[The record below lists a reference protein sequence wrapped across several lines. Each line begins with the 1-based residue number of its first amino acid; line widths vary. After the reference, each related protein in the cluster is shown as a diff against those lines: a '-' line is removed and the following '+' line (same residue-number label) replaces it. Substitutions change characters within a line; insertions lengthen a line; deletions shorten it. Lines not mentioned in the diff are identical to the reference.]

1 MEAKQKKLT
10 TKRQSLI
17 SDTVAA
23 STAVE
28 FGSVEAEA
36 QQFANVV
43 MDGRRIVESISSWKE
58 VLCLLC
64 SQGWCFRDIVKA
76 RVNRE
81 MPDLL
86 DGEGRE
92 YIGCTRYFCDPD
104 RLLSPVNCGFRICP

>member
-76 RVNRE
+76 RVKGLACVWIVRCPTCLME
-81 MPDLL
+81 KD
-86 DGEGRE
+86 
-92 YIGCTRYFCDPD
+92 
-104 RLLSPVNCGFRICP
+104 VNTLAV